1 MLMIFYIQCKIKYDL
16 LKHTNSTF
24 LPPEKIVK
32 MNEKTCEKIEL
43 RAHTHNI
50 YNYHTHT
57 HLHTH
62 LTDMSLEIGTDVQ
75 CHPQRL

>member
-1 MLMIFYIQCKIKYDL
+1 MLIIFHIQCKIKYDL

-24 LPPEKIVK
+24 LPPENRKNERKKHVK
-32 MNEKTCEKIEL
+32 KIEL
-43 RAHTHNI
+43 RTHTTYTTTTHI
-50 YNYHTHT
+50 HT